1 MKIPLY
7 LQLKR
12 ELHKKIAQAQDV
24 IIEEVYKFFEKPVL
38 HGGTAIWRC
47 YQGKRFSEDLD
58 FYLPKNKEKIE
69 RLFQALEKRG
79 LKAVKKKVTENSVYS
94 EWMWERIT
102 VRLKATFQ
110 SKKRSIADYELVNGN
125 YISIYTLTPEEFI
138 KEKIAAYLKRKKIRD
153 LWDIFFL
160 LPQVKEEKEIRREL
174 KILIENFVPPIDEAD
189 LKAIILQ
196 GIVPS
201 SREMMEYIK
210 RKWERAN
217 I

>member
-210 RKWERAN
+210 RKWESAN

>member
-38 HGGTAIWRC
+38 HGGAAIWRC

-210 RKWERAN
+210 RKWESAN